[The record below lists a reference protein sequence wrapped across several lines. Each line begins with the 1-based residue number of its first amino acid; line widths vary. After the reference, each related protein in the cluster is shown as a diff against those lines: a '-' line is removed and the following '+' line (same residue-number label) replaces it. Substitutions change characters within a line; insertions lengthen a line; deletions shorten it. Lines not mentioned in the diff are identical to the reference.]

1 MSNQSGLHYSLVIPA
16 FNEVERLRPPLE
28 RSVEWL
34 RGRGRPFEIIIS
46 DDGSRDGTASLVE
59 RLQMEMPELRLV
71 RSPVNRGKG
80 HAVRIGVEAAS
91 GSLVLLAD
99 ADGSTPID
107 QLVLL
112 EAAIDAGADVAI
124 GSRAHADNVERRW
137 YRHVVGRSFHL
148 LVRLFGIRGI
158 ADTQCGFKLFTAG
171 SAKDLFSRARINGF
185 SFDVE
190 ILLLAQGLGYRIA
203 EVPVA
208 WVHQPGSRINLVTDS
223 MRMALDLIRI
233 RARLLGGI
241 EPARASGST
250 DLANPRDTP

>member
-1 MSNQSGLHYSLVIPA
+1 MSNQTALHYSLVIPA
-16 FNEVERLRPPLE
+16 FNEVDRLRPPLE
-28 RSVEWL
+28 RAVEWL
-34 RGRGRPFEIIIS
+34 RDRGRPFEIIVS
-46 DDGSRDGTASLVE
+46 DDGSSDGTTGLVE
-59 RLQMEMPELRLV
+59 RLRTEIPELRLV

-80 HAVRIGVEAAS
+80 HAVRIGVATAS

-99 ADGSTPID
+99 ADGATPID

-137 YRHVVGRSFHL
+137 YRHLIGRSFHL
-148 LVRLFGIRGI
+148 LVRLFGTRGI
-158 ADTQCGFKLFTAG
+158 RDTQCGFKLFTAS

-190 ILLLAQGLGYRIA
+190 ILLLAQRLGHRIA

-223 MRMALDLIRI
+223 MRMALDLIVI
-233 RARLLGGI
+233 RVRALRGI
-241 EPARASGST
+241 EPAVASRST
-250 DLANPRDTP
+250 SLANPRNTV